1 MKLLSAWAISVL
13 VLSEAITIAQNAS
26 SLSPSSTPDQ
36 AALVEGSNAFA
47 ADLYAQLGRRD
58 GNLFF
63 SPESISTA
71 FAMAYAGARGQTA
84 SEIAAT
90 FHFTLPQNRL
100 HPAAGA
106 LLGDLNSP
114 HTAYQLHVADALWA
128 EKDFNFLEDY
138 LKLTSTNYGAG
149 LRRVDFK
156 GEPEAVRGAI
166 NHWVEEKTEN
176 KITNLLPPGSVD
188 TSTRL
193 VLTNAIYFKGDWEKQ
208 FEKSAT
214 ADGDFHV
221 SAAESVKAPLM
232 HLESRFSY
240 FEQPQFQA
248 LAIPYKTGELSM
260 IVLLPRERTGL
271 PALEKTMT
279 PANLRTWLGE
289 LSGSSKAILTL
300 PKFKMT
306 QDFELGGTLSA
317 MGMPDAFEKAR
328 ADFSGMTGK
337 RDFWIGAA
345 VHKAYI
351 DVNEEGT
358 EAAAATGI
366 VMQTMAMAV
375 QQPPIV
381 FRADHPFVFLIRDNR
396 SGGILFMG
404 RVTDPTK

>member
-1 MKLLSAWAISVL
+1 
-13 VLSEAITIAQNAS
+13 
-26 SLSPSSTPDQ
+26 
-36 AALVEGSNAFA
+36 
-47 ADLYAQLGRRD
+47 
-58 GNLFF
+58 
-63 SPESISTA
+63 
-71 FAMAYAGARGQTA
+71 
-84 SEIAAT
+84 
-90 FHFTLPQNRL
+90 
-100 HPAAGA
+100 
-106 LLGDLNSP
+106 
-114 HTAYQLHVADALWA
+114 
-128 EKDFNFLEDY
+128 
-138 LKLTSTNYGAG
+138 
-149 LRRVDFK
+149 
-156 GEPEAVRGAI
+156 
-166 NHWVEEKTEN
+166 
-176 KITNLLPPGSVD
+176 
-188 TSTRL
+188 
-193 VLTNAIYFKGDWEKQ
+193 
-208 FEKSAT
+208 
-214 ADGDFHV
+214 
-221 SAAESVKAPLM
+221 
-232 HLESRFSY
+232 
-240 FEQPQFQA
+240 
-248 LAIPYKTGELSM
+248 M

-289 LSGSSKAILTL
+289 LSGSSKVILTL

-306 QDFELGGTLSA
+306 QDFELGGMLSA

>member
-47 ADLYAQLGRRD
+47 ADLYAQLGKRD

-63 SPESISTA
+63 SPESISIA

-166 NHWVEEKTEN
+166 NHWSKKRPRTRSQTCCLPARS
-176 KITNLLPPGSVD
+176 IHPPGW
-188 TSTRL
+188 
-193 VLTNAIYFKGDWEKQ
+193 Y
-208 FEKSAT
+208 
-214 ADGDFHV
+214 
-221 SAAESVKAPLM
+221 
-232 HLESRFSY
+232 
-240 FEQPQFQA
+240 
-248 LAIPYKTGELSM
+248 
-260 IVLLPRERTGL
+260 
-271 PALEKTMT
+271 
-279 PANLRTWLGE
+279 
-289 LSGSSKAILTL
+289 
-300 PKFKMT
+300 
-306 QDFELGGTLSA
+306 
-317 MGMPDAFEKAR
+317 
-328 ADFSGMTGK
+328 
-337 RDFWIGAA
+337 
-345 VHKAYI
+345 
-351 DVNEEGT
+351 
-358 EAAAATGI
+358 
-366 VMQTMAMAV
+366 
-375 QQPPIV
+375 
-381 FRADHPFVFLIRDNR
+381 
-396 SGGILFMG
+396 
-404 RVTDPTK
+404 

>member
-156 GEPEAVRGAI
+156 GEPEAVCGAI

-306 QDFELGGTLSA
+306 QDFELGGMLSA